1 MSELRVFG
9 NKKHI
14 VLFMT
19 MEGQVVEVSKP
30 ACDFYGYTRQEFLT
44 LRLQDLCKQ
53 VSGEELHRALINALF
68 REVIF
73 ETEHYQKDGTAFP
86 VEVSLQHM
94 VWEGKDYLIGIITN
108 IRLRKLFRERL
119 RNLSMAVEQSPSS
132 VVITDAKGRIQY
144 VNSKFCQLTG
154 YSWDEVIGKN
164 TNILRSG
171 AQSSEFYKDMW
182 ATLIRGDEW
191 QGKFHN
197 KKKNNEYYWELASIS
212 PIKNSEGAITHFV
225 AVKEDIT
232 ALEAAESALRWRE
245 AEMRKQLEMAGALQ
259 KGILPEAVCNS
270 HFTVRTLYE
279 PANLVSGDMYDYVWQ
294 EKQTCLVG
302 YVADVMGH
310 GVGAALQTSALRVLG
325 RQTITGDGSL
335 SEKVTQLNDDITP
348 YLEKDSFAALMV
360 FQFDFSANLLTYVSA
375 GINYF
380 LVLSPSL
387 SGVVKVP
394 GIFVGMLPNMSYEQH
409 TIPFYPG
416 DSFFFL
422 SDGMFELLTEE
433 IIEKMNDYETAMKLM
448 EELIRVQ
455 RRRDDATVVGIRIK

>member
-1 MSELRVFG
+1 
-9 NKKHI
+9 
-14 VLFMT
+14 
-19 MEGQVVEVSKP
+19 
-30 ACDFYGYTRQEFLT
+30 
-44 LRLQDLCKQ
+44 
-53 VSGEELHRALINALF
+53 
-68 REVIF
+68 
-73 ETEHYQKDGTAFP
+73 
-86 VEVSLQHM
+86 
-94 VWEGKDYLIGIITN
+94 
-108 IRLRKLFRERL
+108 
-119 RNLSMAVEQSPSS
+119 
-132 VVITDAKGRIQY
+132 
-144 VNSKFCQLTG
+144 
-154 YSWDEVIGKN
+154 
-164 TNILRSG
+164 
-171 AQSSEFYKDMW
+171 
-182 ATLIRGDEW
+182 
-191 QGKFHN
+191 
-197 KKKNNEYYWELASIS
+197 
-212 PIKNSEGAITHFV
+212 
-225 AVKEDIT
+225 
-232 ALEAAESALRWRE
+232 
-245 AEMRKQLEMAGALQ
+245 MRKQLEMAGALQ

-455 RRRDDATVVGIRIK
+455 VRRDDATVVGIRIK